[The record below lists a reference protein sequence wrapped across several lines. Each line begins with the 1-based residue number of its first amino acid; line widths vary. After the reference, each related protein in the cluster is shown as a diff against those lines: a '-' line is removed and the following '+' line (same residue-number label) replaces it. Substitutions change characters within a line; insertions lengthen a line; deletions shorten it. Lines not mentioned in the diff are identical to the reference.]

1 MKNFLL
7 TLTLFLCTF
16 FSTPAFAQDA
26 CASLGEMA
34 ASIMQARQ
42 SGIPLSQM
50 MQVVNNTLENQEATT
65 PEVEAEVAAG
75 ASLARE
81 LVLAAYE
88 THRWA
93 GDEMIARAIQD
104 FRNEVER
111 ACYSN

>member
-65 PEVEAEVAAG
+65 PEVEA